1 MLTSNWRFH
10 QENSI
15 RSRREAIHTVVMV
28 TQAMVDT
35 VIQDMVILMEDIE
48 VGMLATLVHIKVDKL
63 ATVAMVVMAT
73 QVILQDTTEPTS
85 GVEPVMDMAIQVLPD
100 TVVSSETI

>member
-48 VGMLATLVHIKVDKL
+48 VGMLAT
-63 ATVAMVVMAT
+63 VAMVVMAT

>member
-1 MLTSNWRFH
+1 MLTSNLRFH
-10 QENSI
+10 QVNSI

-28 TQAMVDT
+28 TQVMVDT
-35 VIQDMVILMEDIE
+35 VIQDMDILMEDIE
-48 VGMLATLVHIKVDKL
+48 VGMLATLVHTKVGKL

-85 GVEPVMDMAIQVLPD
+85 EEEPVMDMAIQVLPD